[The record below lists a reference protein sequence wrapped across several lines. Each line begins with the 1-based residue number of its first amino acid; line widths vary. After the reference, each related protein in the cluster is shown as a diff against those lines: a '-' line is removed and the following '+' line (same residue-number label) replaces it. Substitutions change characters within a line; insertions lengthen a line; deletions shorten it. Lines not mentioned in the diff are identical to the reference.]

1 VLDPGRAVAYATA
14 MPHHTFPDSDIPAAY
29 GAYSHAVEAGGFV
42 FVAGQIARG
51 AQTGTLIDADIAGQ
65 TRRCIEIV
73 QSILRRLGLDLGD
86 IVRSTVY
93 LADIGDFAAMN
104 AVYGAMIP
112 APYPA
117 RSTPQV
123 SLPYGALVS
132 LEVTAY
138 RRGGG

>member
-1 VLDPGRAVAYATA
+1 MD
-14 MPHHTFPDSDIPAAY
+14 HHTFPDGDIPTAY

-42 FVAGQIARG
+42 FLAGQIARDAQSG
-51 AQTGTLIDADIAGQ
+51 ALIDEDIAGQ

-73 QSILRRLGLDLGD
+73 QGILRQVNLDLCD

-93 LADIGDFAAMN
+93 LVDIADFAAMD

-112 APYPA
+112 PPYPA

-123 SLPYGALVS
+123 KLPYGALVS

-138 RRGGG
+138 RAPARAPGAA

>member
-1 VLDPGRAVAYATA
+1 MD
-14 MPHHTFPDSDIPAAY
+14 HHTFPDSDIPTAY
-29 GAYSHAVEAGGFV
+29 GAYSHAVEAGGLV
-42 FVAGQIARG
+42 FLAGQIARDG
-51 AQTGTLIDADIAGQ
+51 ESGTLIDADIAGQ
-65 TRRCIEIV
+65 TRRCIQIV
-73 QSILRRLGLDLGD
+73 QGILRRLDLDLCD

-123 SLPYGALVS
+123 ALPYGALVS

-138 RRGGG
+138 RKGGVTTVV